1 MEKARLRGE
10 RPDLVSLYEAELSEA
25 ERIRRA
31 LVGGAYPGMGT
42 GDPDFYKAFCWR
54 FWRLTAENG
63 GRLGVVLPR
72 SALAAKGSTDFRL
85 TMFGGSEEVDVTM
98 LVNNRQWVFPEV
110 HPQYSIGLVAVVRR
124 AGGDE
129 MKLRLRGP
137 YLDLRR
143 FHANVAREPVV
154 FSGADVQNWN
164 DSASLPLLP
173 HQDSV
178 AVFAQLRKA
187 PRLDLNIPGQWR
199 ARPDRELDA
208 SLQKHLMDLESG
220 QCPDGFWPVYKGES
234 FDLWTADTG
243 TYYAWADPELALEWI
258 QAKRLRAGRGKRD
271 SPHREFAADHLRD
284 PSSLPCYR
292 PRVAFRD
299 VSRATDSR
307 TLRAALIPPNV
318 FITNKGPYF
327 LWPRGD
333 ERDQAFLLGVLSS
346 ISLDWYA
353 RRFVEVSV
361 NFFIINP
368 FPIPRPTRD
377 DHRWQRIVELS
388 GRLACP
394 DERFLAWADS
404 VGVECG
410 PLEADEKEN
419 MIHELDAVVAHLYG
433 LTEAELVHVFESFHE
448 GWDYQDR
455 LDGVLAHFRDWRGRG

>member
-1 MEKARLRGE
+1 M
-10 RPDLVSLYEAELSEA
+10 
-25 ERIRRA
+25 
-31 LVGGAYPGMGT
+31 
-42 GDPDFYKAFCWR
+42 
-54 FWRLTAENG
+54 
-63 GRLGVVLPR
+63 
-72 SALAAKGSTDFRL
+72 
-85 TMFGGSEEVDVTM
+85 
-98 LVNNRQWVFPEV
+98 
-110 HPQYSIGLVAVVRR
+110 
-124 AGGDE
+124 
-129 MKLRLRGP
+129 
-137 YLDLRR
+137 
-143 FHANVAREPVV
+143 
-154 FSGADVQNWN
+154 
-164 DSASLPLLP
+164 
-173 HQDSV
+173 

-394 DERFLAWADS
+394 DERFLAWAESS
-404 VGVECG
+404 VSGSWRENPRNGVQVRRAC
-410 PLEADEKEN
+410 AD
-419 MIHELDAVVAHLYG
+419 
-433 LTEAELVHVFESFHE
+433 T
-448 GWDYQDR
+448 
-455 LDGVLAHFRDWRGRG
+455 